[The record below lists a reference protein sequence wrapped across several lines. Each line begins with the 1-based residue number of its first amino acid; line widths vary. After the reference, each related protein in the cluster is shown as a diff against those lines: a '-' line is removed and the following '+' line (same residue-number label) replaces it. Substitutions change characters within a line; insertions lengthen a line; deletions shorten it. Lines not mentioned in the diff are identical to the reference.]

1 VHGASFSRTRI
12 TARVS
17 RQRMAEPEQTL
28 FRPARPSRLVALFG
42 GSRGTAAWP
51 SSPTWPTR
59 PTSASSTGAAS
70 VTARAPARTAPHPL
84 DVLGELREFAAVELP
99 ISINVEAHG
108 VFDKPLG

>member
-1 VHGASFSRTRI
+1 
-12 TARVS
+12 
-17 RQRMAEPEQTL
+17 MAEPEQTL

-51 SSPTWPTR
+51 SSPTW